1 MFKKMQWKI
10 VFIFVA
16 LVTAIMIIVGIY
28 MIGSIIR
35 LYDSDFNSQ
44 LDKVMSGE
52 FTGAI
57 SGALSENVSDQKR
70 TENVNAVISAYSQ
83 QLGLS
88 EQRQPMRGI

>member
-1 MFKKMQWKI
+1 MQWKI

-44 LDKVMSGE
+44 LDKVM
-52 FTGAI
+52 
-57 SGALSENVSDQKR
+57 
-70 TENVNAVISAYSQ
+70 
-83 QLGLS
+83 
-88 EQRQPMRGI
+88 